1 MINTEHE
8 ITEFGIA
15 LNREIKTLFV
25 YMDLVH
31 DNKKQKHAKKQHW
44 NWRKRQGEE

>member
-8 ITEFGIA
+8 INKLGIA

-31 DNKKQKHAKKQHW
+31 DEKKQKHAKKQHR
-44 NWRKRQGEE
+44 N